1 MAIIK
6 RLLVLTLIVF
16 TNLMTFMAQPKVDG
30 VIPFLDSSTGC
41 SLLSIDKSLWGE
53 SYTAYITSN
62 QNMKETVT
70 IDGKTVCEELFT
82 FNNIDAD
89 SRFHISTQYQDEI
102 MTQEL
107 SFTFLPIIHI
117 EGNFGYDYC
126 NATVTLQ
133 NPSEHP
139 VVMNALIKWRGG
151 TTNALG
157 KNKRNYK
164 IKFIDDKGEKKEYR
178 FFGLRKDNVWIL
190 DAGQVDLSRIRNR
203 AAADLWNDFAH
214 KPYYVD
220 QEPEVLS
227 ASRGELVELFVN
239 NRYQGVFNMCEPID
253 RKQMKLMKFD
263 NLDGTIHGGLWK
275 ATGWGYA
282 TFWDKPG
289 EYDNASEKWNVFE
302 VKYPKIDDLCPTDYS
317 TLYNAIDFV
326 CSSTDEEFATYV
338 DEYFDIPVLI
348 DYYIFCNVL
357 NAFDICGK
365 NIYWAVYDKMT
376 SKKLTPAMWD
386 LDCTVGQNYTNNP
399 LRPDY
404 VSPNSSILHPTRIIS
419 RLVELDVKGF
429 NTLFVER
436 YNSLRSEIFSTEKF
450 IDRYAEL
457 IYKLVDCGAASRE
470 EQRWTN
476 DSDISGQTL
485 DLLGELE
492 YITEWISS
500 RFRYLDNSWLE
511 TACIVEHFVDA
522 VHTPVINIYGQP
534 VDDDYKGVVIIN
546 RRKVIRR

>member
-1 MAIIK
+1 M
-6 RLLVLTLIVF
+6 TLIVF

-164 IKFIDDKGEKKEYR
+164 IKFIDDKGENKEYR

-429 NTLFVER
+429 NTLVVER

-457 IYKLVDCGAASRE
+457 IYKLADCGAASRE

-492 YITEWISS
+492 YITEWISN